1 MRWLYNV
8 LFMAGFILAAPYYFM
23 RLSRRGNWVKGFGQR
38 FAKYETNLRQAIT
51 NRHILWIHAVSVG
64 EMNVCVE
71 LVQALQKRLPNI
83 KMVVSTTTTTGM
95 GELQKS
101 LPAQVSKIYYP
112 IDRRKYVYSALSV
125 FHPRAIVLVEAEI
138 WPNFIWR

>member
-95 GELQKS
+95 GELQKR
-101 LPAQVSKIYYP
+101 LPLK
-112 IDRRKYVYSALSV
+112 
-125 FHPRAIVLVEAEI
+125 
-138 WPNFIWR
+138 

>member
-1 MRWLYNV
+1 
-8 LFMAGFILAAPYYFM
+8 M
-23 RLSRRGNWVKGFGQR
+23 RLSRRGDWVKGFGQR
-38 FAKYETNLRQAIT
+38 FAKYDLNLRQAIT

-95 GELQKS
+95 TSG
-101 LPAQVSKIYYP
+101 
-112 IDRRKYVYSALSV
+112 
-125 FHPRAIVLVEAEI
+125 
-138 WPNFIWR
+138 W